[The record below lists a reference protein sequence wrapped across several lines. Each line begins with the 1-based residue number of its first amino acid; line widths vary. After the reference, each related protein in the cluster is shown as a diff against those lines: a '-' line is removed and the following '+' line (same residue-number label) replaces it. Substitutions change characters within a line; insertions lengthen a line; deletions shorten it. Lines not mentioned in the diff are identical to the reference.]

1 MNLNLKKVFLLGYGS
16 VGKCFAE
23 IFMKNHKNT
32 PLVVLDKNEFKEPN
46 KKFQYIQKK
55 ISPDNIME
63 LNNYL
68 QPGDT
73 MIDLS
78 CDIDVMETWSICMN
92 KGVTYLNT
100 SMENW
105 EENDDLV
112 SYPKDLEEM
121 YNSTEGARHDSVTQ
135 HSLWNREKGTSSIFE
150 FGMNPGVISH
160 FAKKGL
166 LEAAEYFLTR
176 ADWTDLNKEKIR
188 KYASEKNFPKLAQE
202 MGLHTIHST
211 EQDTQQLLKRPEDLK
226 TKLYNTWS
234 CRGLIT
240 EQLVPMQVACGSHED
255 LESEDFPRLRNNT
268 LISSW
273 GPGYLHSGNI
283 ILLDYLIIFS

>member
-1 MNLNLKKVFLLGYGS
+1 
-16 VGKCFAE
+16 
-23 IFMKNHKNT
+23 
-32 PLVVLDKNEFKEPN
+32 
-46 KKFQYIQKK
+46 
-55 ISPDNIME
+55 
-63 LNNYL
+63 
-68 QPGDT
+68 

-78 CDIDVMETWSICMN
+78 CDIDVMQTWSICMK

-105 EENDDLV
+105 QDNDDLV

-121 YNSTEGARHDSVTQ
+121 YNSTEGARHDSVEK
-135 HSLWNREKGTSSIFE
+135 HSLWNRESGTSSIFE

-166 LEAAEYFLTR
+166 LDAAEYFLTR
-176 ADWTDLNKEKIR
+176 KDWTDLNHDKIR
-188 KYASEKNFPKLAQE
+188 KFASEKNYTKLAQE

-211 EQDTQQLLKRPEDLK
+211 EQDTQKLLKKPEDLK

-240 EQLVPMQVACGSHED
+240 EQLVPMQVARGSHED
-255 LESEDFPRLRNNT
+255 LHSEDFPRLRNNT

-273 GPGYLHSGNI
+273 GPGYLHSGK
-283 ILLDYLIIFS
+283 ILFLNFF